1 MAGYVFKPTYT
12 DSAGEKR
19 ESSVWWIGYS
29 INGRKIRE
37 STKTTRRSD
46 AEQFLAERVASRCNG
61 GPAARDL
68 ARVMFGDLAEAIR
81 ADYRKHRRKSTDR
94 MERAVRALGTEFDQ
108 QTVPAIDEAAIE
120 SYIGRRLE
128 EGYAPATINRELS
141 ALKRMFRIG
150 YKLRLVGRVPV
161 IELLHEDN
169 VRKGFFEEAELQE
182 IMRELPSE
190 LRPLVETAYI
200 TGWRKGELLSR
211 GWRHVDFEAGWLRLD
226 PGETKNGKGRMFPL
240 TDRLRTVLLAHATMR
255 RVLEAKQSRIIPDL
269 FFHYGGRYEGERIT
283 TFNKAWR
290 KARDRAGLPDR
301 IVHDFRRT
309 AIRNLVRSGVREG
322 VAMQMCGHKTRAV
335 FDRYAIVDET
345 QIREAAEM
353 LDRLHGT
360 GG

>member
-12 DSAGEKR
+12 TPTGEKR

-37 STKTTRRSD
+37 STKQTRRAE
-46 AEQFLAERVASRCNG
+46 AEQFLAERIANRHNG

-68 ARVMFGDLAEAIR
+68 ARVMFEDLAKAIR

-94 MERAVRALGTEFDQ
+94 MERAVRALGTEFSQ
-108 QTVPAIDEAAIE
+108 HTIPAIDEAAIE
-120 SYIGRRLE
+120 SYVGRRLE

-141 ALKRMFRIG
+141 ALKRMFKIG

-161 IELLHEDN
+161 IELLQEDN
-169 VRKGFFEEAELQE
+169 ARKGFFEECELQQVLV
-182 IMRELPSE
+182 ELPSE

-200 TGWRKGELLSR
+200 TGWRKSELLSR

-226 PGETKNGKGRMFPL
+226 PGETKNGEGRMFPL
-240 TDRLRTVLLAHATMR
+240 TDRLRSVLKAHATMR
-255 RVLEAKQSRIIPDL
+255 RVLEAEQSRIIPDL
-269 FFHYGGRYEGERIT
+269 FFHYGGQYAGQRIT
-283 TFNKAWR
+283 TFDKAWR
-290 KARDRAGLPDR
+290 KARDRAGLPER

-309 AIRNLVRSGVREG
+309 AVRNLVRSGVREG
-322 VAMQMCGHKTRAV
+322 VAMKMTGHKTRSV
-335 FDRYAIVDET
+335 FDRYNIVDEKDLS
-345 QIREAAEM
+345 EAGQM
-353 LDRLHGT
+353 LDALHA